1 MRPFPVL
8 MILVTCVAFL
18 CAQEEMEAPADT
30 MTAEE
35 MTAMKVAELLE
46 EAEAIHDDK
55 DYDKTMEILME
66 AIKLDGEN
74 HEILYKISR
83 GYFDFADRKPDDFEY
98 QKDYVYTGLEYAK
111 KALDSNPNSA
121 GGHKWYAIHIG
132 RIGEIEG
139 TKQKILNSYEVKE
152 HTMKAI
158 ELDPEEAANYHV
170 MGRWHYAL
178 SELSWFEAQV
188 ASLIYAKLPEASFEE
203 ALEFFKK
210 ANALDEED
218 IRNMLYAGHCL
229 VELDNDEEAAKWYR
243 MALAAEATS
252 DSDKALQT
260 QAQEALDDL

>member
-1 MRPFPVL
+1 MKPISVVL
-8 MILVTCVAFL
+8 VLLLSFAFAL
-18 CAQEEMEAPADT
+18 AQEEAVSDT
-30 MTAEE
+30 MSAEDK
-35 MTAMKVAELLE
+35 TAMEVAALLE
-46 EAEAIHDDK
+46 EAETLHDAE
-55 DYDKTMEILME
+55 DYDKTMEILIK
-66 AIKLDGEN
+66 AKKLDPEN
-74 HEILYKISR
+74 DEILWKISR

-98 QKDYVYTGLEYAK
+98 QKDFVYLGLEYAK
-111 KALDSNPNSA
+111 KTLDSNPNSA
-121 GGHKWYAIHIG
+121 NGHKWYAIHIG
-132 RIGEIEG
+132 RVGEIEG

-203 ALEFFKK
+203 AVEFFLK
-210 ANALDEED
+210 ANELDPDD
-218 IRNMLYAGHCL
+218 IRNMLYAGHCY
-229 VELDNDEEAAKWYR
+229 VKLDKEDDAANWYR
-243 MALAAEATS
+243 KALAVDATS